1 MKAADFKSVRGN
13 FKFNNNN
20 FPVQDFY
27 VFEVAKD
34 AKGNANIKTVSKQLT
49 AHKDA
54 YGAECA
60 LK

>member
-1 MKAADFKSVRGN
+1 MKAAYFKSVCGN
-13 FKFNNNN
+13 FSFGPNN

-34 AKGNANIKTVSKQLT
+34 AKGNANLKTVSKQLT

-54 YGAECA
+54 YVGECPM
-60 LK
+60 K